1 MSTPKETL
9 FLETGTIPVKYVII
23 SRRVNFLHYIL
34 CEDENS
40 LLSRFFSAQC
50 SDPIKGDWASQ
61 VQKDLQFLNMT
72 MSFEEIASYSK
83 KSFKL
88 LVKDSVRE
96 RAFNDLLKAQ
106 KGHSK
111 GKEIVF
117 KELGIQSYLKASSPL
132 TTKEKRFL
140 FSARTRGL
148 DLRNNFKQGKTDLRC
163 RLCRSHLE
171 DQPSLLSCT
180 AIEAGGIEQMNYNDI
195 FSDNL
200 ERLTAMTKVLHK
212 KYDNFILHVN
222 RLASQPSS
230 SATVYDNLV
239 DLE

>member
-1 MSTPKETL
+1 
-9 FLETGTIPVKYVII
+9 
-23 SRRVNFLHYIL
+23 
-34 CEDENS
+34 
-40 LLSRFFSAQC
+40 
-50 SDPIKGDWASQ
+50 
-61 VQKDLQFLNMT
+61 MT
-72 MSFEEIASYSK
+72 TSFEEIASYSK

-88 LVKDSVRE
+88 LVKDAVRE

-111 GKEIVF
+111 GKEIIY

-148 DLRNNFKQGKTDLRC
+148 DLRNNFKQGQTDLRC

-171 DQPSLLSCT
+171 DQPSLLTCT
-180 AIEAGGIEQMNYNDI
+180 ALEASGIEQLNYNDI

-200 ERLTAMTKVLHK
+200 ERLTATTKVLHK

-230 SATVYDNLV
+230 SATVYDNIV

>member
-1 MSTPKETL
+1 M
-9 FLETGTIPVKYVII
+9 
-23 SRRVNFLHYIL
+23 
-34 CEDENS
+34 
-40 LLSRFFSAQC
+40 
-50 SDPIKGDWASQ
+50 
-61 VQKDLQFLNMT
+61 
-72 MSFEEIASYSK
+72 
-83 KSFKL
+83 

-222 RLASQPSS
+222 RPVVS
-230 SATVYDNLV
+230 TNLHGLFADRNIPRTKV
-239 DLE
+239 LFKSITQVRDRCLGFEK